1 MRKPVILI
9 TGANGE
15 MGQGLIKTLSKNQQL
30 NLLALD
36 LEPLSESHADR
47 VFESIQ
53 GDILDQKMLDMINT
67 EYEISAIYHL
77 AALLSTRAEFSPMI
91 AHDVNVNGTLNLLNL
106 AMQQANSQGETVK
119 FFFPS
124 SIAVYGMDSLEEKK
138 SAGAILETEY
148 LNPKTMYGCNK
159 LYCEQLGAYFSQNF
173 QQLSAAFSPGL
184 LDFRA
189 IRFPGL
195 ISAMTMPTGGTSDF
209 IPEIIHNAVMK
220 KTYDC
225 FVSTD
230 TQMPFMTMP
239 DAINAILK
247 LMECPQNDLTRNVY
261 HITSFAP
268 TAGEFRIKT
277 LEFFPQSEIG
287 YDVNKSRQKIVNTWP
302 TDVNDKAAQNDWNW
316 CPNHNFESAFTDYLI
331 PGLSE
336 FYQIKD

>member
-15 MGQGLIKTLSKNQQL
+15 MGHGLIKTLSANKQANI
-30 NLLALD
+30 LALD
-36 LEPLSESHADR
+36 LETLSDSHSNR

-67 EYEISAIYHL
+67 EYEISSIYHL

-91 AHDVNVNGTLNLLNL
+91 AHDVNVNGTLNLLSL
-106 AMQQANSQGETVK
+106 AMQQAKSQGETVK

-173 QQLSAAFSPGL
+173 QQLSAAFSPDL
-184 LDFRA
+184 LDFRS

-195 ISAMTMPTGGTSDF
+195 ISAVTMPTGGTSDF

-220 KTYDC
+220 KPYDC
-225 FVSTD
+225 FVDAD
-230 TQMPFMTMP
+230 TRMPFMSMP
-239 DAINAILK
+239 DAITAILK
-247 LMECPQNDLTRNVY
+247 LMECPQENLKRKVY
-261 HITSFAP
+261 HITAFAP
-268 TAGEFRIKT
+268 TAGEFKEKT
-277 LEFFPQSEIG
+277 LEFFPRAEIG
-287 YDVNKSRQKIVNTWP
+287 YKMNESRQKIVNTWP
-302 TDVNDKAAQNDWNW
+302 ENVDDNAAKNDWNW
-316 CPNHNFESAFTDYLI
+316 EPDYDFETAFSDYLV
-331 PGLSE
+331 PGLTE
-336 FYQIKD
+336 FYNNQE

>member
-15 MGQGLIKTLSKNQQL
+15 MGHGLIKTLSANKQANI
-30 NLLALD
+30 LALD
-36 LEPLSESHADR
+36 LESLSDSHSNR

-67 EYEISAIYHL
+67 EYEISSIYHL

-91 AHDVNVNGTLNLLNL
+91 AHDVNVNGTLNLLSL
-106 AMQQANSQGETVK
+106 AMQQAKSQGETVK

-173 QQLSAAFSPGL
+173 QQLSAAFSPDL
-184 LDFRA
+184 LDFRS

-195 ISAMTMPTGGTSDF
+195 ISAVTMPTGGTSDF

-220 KTYDC
+220 KPYDC
-225 FVSTD
+225 FVDAD
-230 TQMPFMTMP
+230 TRMPFMSMP
-239 DAINAILK
+239 DAITAILK
-247 LMECPQNDLTRNVY
+247 LMECPQENLKRKVY
-261 HITSFAP
+261 HITAFAP
-268 TAGEFRIKT
+268 TAGEFKEKT
-277 LEFFPQSEIG
+277 LEFFPRAEIG
-287 YDVNKSRQKIVNTWP
+287 YKMNESRQKIVNTWP
-302 TDVNDKAAQNDWNW
+302 ENVDDNAAKNDWNW
-316 CPNHNFESAFTDYLI
+316 EPDYDFETAFSDYLV
-331 PGLSE
+331 PGLTE
-336 FYQIKD
+336 FYNNQE

>member
-15 MGQGLIKTLSKNQQL
+15 MGHGLIKTLSANKQANI
-30 NLLALD
+30 LALD
-36 LEPLSESHADR
+36 LETLSDSHSNR

-67 EYEISAIYHL
+67 EYEISSIYHL

-91 AHDVNVNGTLNLLNL
+91 AHDVNVNGTLNLLSL
-106 AMQQANSQGETVK
+106 ALQQAKSQGETVK

-173 QQLSAAFSPGL
+173 QQLSAAFSPDL
-184 LDFRA
+184 LDFRS

-195 ISAMTMPTGGTSDF
+195 ISAVTMPTGGTSDF

-220 KTYDC
+220 KPYDC
-225 FVSTD
+225 FVDAD
-230 TQMPFMTMP
+230 TRMPFMSMP
-239 DAINAILK
+239 DAITAILK
-247 LMECPQNDLTRNVY
+247 LMECPEENLNRKVY
-261 HITSFAP
+261 HITAFAP
-268 TAGEFRIKT
+268 TAGEFKEKT
-277 LEFFPQSEIG
+277 LEFFPRAEIG
-287 YDVNKSRQKIVNTWP
+287 YKMNESRQKIVNTWP
-302 TDVNDKAAQNDWNW
+302 ENVDDNAAKNDWNW
-316 CPNHNFESAFTDYLI
+316 EPDYDFESAFSDYLV
-331 PGLSE
+331 PGLTE
-336 FYQIKD
+336 FYNIQE